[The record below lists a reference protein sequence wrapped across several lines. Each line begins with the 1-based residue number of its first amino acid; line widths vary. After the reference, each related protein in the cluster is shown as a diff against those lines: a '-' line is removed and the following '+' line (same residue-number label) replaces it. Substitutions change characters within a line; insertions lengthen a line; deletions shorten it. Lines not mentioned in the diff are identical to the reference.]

1 MKQGRPSRR
10 WVRLIVLWAGL
21 VFPFGFGVVLEGGAS
36 HATPERIPRDKVIH
50 PIMRGVLNAEV
61 LPETRVDPV
70 YPEKWRKLRLGAQ
83 VILQVVI
90 DKSGNVT
97 EVDRLSTRLRVETD
111 SGKDSGDTV
120 GKEKEDQVAPPEA
133 TRDFE
138 SGAISA
144 VKKWKF
150 RPGTQDGVPVS
161 VYQTLIIDFTLCP
174 KNSETGSP
182 PVR

>member
-1 MKQGRPSRR
+1 MKQGRPSGRR
-10 WVRLIVLWAGL
+10 VRVIVFWAGRVFSLGLCL
-21 VFPFGFGVVLEGGAS
+21 VLGVGAG
-36 HATPERIPRDKVIH
+36 HAAPERIPRDKVIH
-50 PIMRGVLNAEV
+50 PLMRGVSNAEV

-70 YPEKWRKLRLGAQ
+70 YPEKWRKLHIGAQ

-90 DKSGNVT
+90 DKSGSVT
-97 EVDRLSTRLRVETD
+97 QVDRLKTNLRVETD
-111 SGKDSGDTV
+111 CGKDPGGAV

-138 SGAISA
+138 SAAISA

-150 RPGTQDGVPVS
+150 RPGTQGGVPVS

-174 KNSETGSP
+174 KNTDTGSP